1 MVYFAGMRPLLK
13 LNRDQLFKMSD
24 IFSDTGLVA
33 LATVVI
39 PSVIDKIDPFKLV
52 LGLVV
57 TIFCWVVSLV
67 LRK

>member
-1 MVYFAGMRPLLK
+1 
-13 LNRDQLFKMSD
+13 MSD

>member
-1 MVYFAGMRPLLK
+1 MRPVYK
-13 LNRDQLFKMSD
+13 FDRDQLFKLSD

-39 PSVIDKIDPFKLV
+39 PSVIDKVDPFRIA

-57 TIFCWVVSLV
+57 TIFCWLVSLI

>member
-1 MVYFAGMRPLLK
+1 MRPLLK